1 METKY
6 SIKSESKVLTQ
17 IIFID
22 KSLNIDKKIIED
34 NIYDYLV
41 FKIPKDQLVSPQE
54 INDMRNRF
62 ITETDRSLLRIIN
75 IDISTF
81 RELIRKA
88 KRSIESPKNHF
99 IFIVRDDKFKQLIEE
114 LFMNAH
120 YVIITGDI
128 DTRESERFIRMNIEL

>member
-6 SIKSESKVLTQ
+6 GIKSESKVLTQ

-81 RELIRKA
+81 RELIRKS
-88 KRSIESPKNHF
+88 KGSIGNPKNHF
-99 IFIVRDDKFKQLIEE
+99 IFIVRDDKFKDLIEE
-114 LFMNAH
+114 LFINTH
-120 YVIITGDI
+120 YVIITGDLN
-128 DTRESERFIRMNIEL
+128 TRESERFIEKEIKL